1 MKFKVFGNVKVV
13 GWTELLVNQIKFCF
27 SFFFFPFNLFLFV
40 QLKLKSSV
48 ILDGLISQ
56 NMSASHFIHKA
67 KKKKNEII

>member
-27 SFFFFPFNLFLFV
+27 SIFYLFLFV
-40 QLKLKSSV
+40 QIKLKSSV